1 MKWATS
7 NISNLF
13 TKQSN
18 TIIAILFALL
28 STQVQANE
36 LLDKCDFNK
45 DGKIYIWKEVRL
57 LKKEAKKDWIIT
69 SKEQDLIDLAK
80 KENKC
85 RLKFKG
91 IQLDKD
97 IEQSK
102 KNIEQL
108 DKIIKLLNKTKKR

>member
-36 LLDKCDFNK
+36 LLDKCDINK
-45 DGKIYIWKEVRL
+45 DGKISTGKTYKIDWVS
-57 LKKEAKKDWIIT
+57 KDI
-69 SKEQDLIDLAK
+69 AK
-80 KENKC
+80 KEFKC
-85 RLKFKG
+85 KLRFENAKLDKN
-91 IQLDKD
+91 IEQLDK
-97 IEQSK
+97 E
-102 KNIEQL
+102 IEQL